1 MVVLGVRESV
11 RIEERGRW
19 WAGSEVDGV
28 VGTVVMLQ
36 DVVSVADG
44 DADADAD
51 AGAEA
56 DSESEAGRAGSSVAA
71 AASVA

>member
-44 DADADAD
+44 DADADA
-51 AGAEA
+51 GAEA